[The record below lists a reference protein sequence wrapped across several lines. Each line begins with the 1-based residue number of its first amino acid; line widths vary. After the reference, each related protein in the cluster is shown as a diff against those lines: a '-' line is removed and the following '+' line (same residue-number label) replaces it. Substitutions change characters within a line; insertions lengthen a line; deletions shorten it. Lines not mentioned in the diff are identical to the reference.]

1 MQSTEDGGH
10 RFSATDLVNYLGCRH
25 ATYLDMRS
33 LEEDLEKAEADE
45 TLRLLQRKGLEHE
58 KAYLEQLRTEGRDI
72 VEIDRDGSLQ
82 DRAAATRT
90 AMESGA
96 DVIFQAV
103 LHREPWRGD
112 ADFLVRCPRPSALGD
127 YSYEVLDTKLA
138 KTAAPK
144 HLIQLCVYTDLL
156 EGLQELRPE
165 NMYLLQGDGKKACF
179 RVDDFYYYYALARR
193 RFEAWIAKPP
203 SDTNPDPCAH
213 CEHCHWR
220 DLCARRWEEDD
231 HLTLVANIRRTQIA
245 ALRNAGINTLTDL
258 AQLDPKRQIADT
270 SQEGLARLRAQAALQ
285 YEKAK
290 TGKDAWELLD
300 IDEEKGLSRL
310 PAPDRGDLFFD
321 MEGDPMNPGGLEYLF
336 GVVTVTDGRPVFKAF
351 WAHDHVEEKKAFED
365 FMVFLDVH
373 MRRYPS
379 AYFYHYNHYETTA
392 LKRLA
397 GRYGTCEEQLDNL
410 LRRNRFVDLYL
421 VVRESIRTSEP
432 RYSLK
437 NLETFYMQRSG
448 EVATAA
454 ESVVVYNRWQETGED
469 DLLRQIAEYNE
480 EDCVSTWKLRDW
492 LVSLRPAHAS
502 WFGGHGSGGHDSGEH
517 ESGGDDSAGEAD
529 AATPATPG
537 RKDWE
542 IEYEHYQH
550 RLGVFEDDPPEE
562 GRRVADLLEFH
573 NREAK
578 PEWWAAFERRDK
590 TTDEL
595 IEDVECLGGLE
606 KPEEPP
612 RQDKKSKIYTFR
624 FPPQDFKLK
633 TGDQIANAQTMDR
646 AGTIQEINESK
657 RIVEVR
663 QGPSVQPLPAGSSI
677 GPGGPVDA
685 KVIRAGIYR
694 HADRFIRDASTP
706 RAATDLLRRAVPR
719 IKGRTP
725 GAPVVEPGREGIDGY
740 MDAVAHLDNS
750 FLFIQ
755 GPPGAGK
762 TYTSAHLIV
771 SLLAQGRKIGVTS
784 NAHKAIHNLLDMV
797 VSVAEEKGITFRG
810 CKKCTSGNPETEFK
824 GRFIANVTKTKDID
838 RSASLFAGTA
848 WLFSDPH
855 LVDCLDYLFIDEA
868 GQVSTANVVGMSS
881 STKNIVLVGDQMQ
894 LGQPMKGTH
903 PGEAGMS
910 VLEYLL
916 QGRDTIP
923 PDRGIFLGTTWRL
936 KPSICRFVSGAF
948 YDGRLENHAETTGR
962 RLLLEKTEL
971 PEEGIVMIAAD
982 HAGCSQKSEAEG
994 KVVRACYEELLGQS
1008 FADGRG
1014 GTRSLTAADI
1024 LVVSPYNVQ
1033 VNHLRS
1039 ALPDGA
1045 RVGTVDKF
1053 QGQEAPVVLV
1063 SMVTSTAEDLPR
1075 HMEFLYS
1082 RNRLNVAVSRAQ
1094 CLAIVVLNPR
1104 LLEAPCRTVEQMR
1117 LVNVFCRLEQYA
1129 YGLEVD
1135 VEAVEQTD
1143 QAADGE
1149 IAEQADQAPRV
1160 DRPL

>member
-1 MQSTEDGGH
+1 MQRTEDGGC

-25 ATYLDMRS
+25 ATYLDIRS
-33 LEEDLEKAEADE
+33 LEEDLEKAEADD
-45 TLRLLQRKGLEHE
+45 TMRLLQRKGLEHE
-58 KAYLEQLRTEGRDI
+58 KAYLEWLRSEGRDI
-72 VEIDRDGSLQ
+72 AEIDRDGSLQ
-82 DRAAATRT
+82 DRAAATRS
-90 AMESGA
+90 AMEAGV

-103 LHREPWRGD
+103 LHRDPWRGD

-138 KTAAPK
+138 KKAAPSY
-144 HLIQLCVYTDLL
+144 LIQLCVYSDLL
-156 EGLQELRPE
+156 EGLQERRAE
-165 NMYLLQGDGKKACF
+165 FMYLLLGDGTEQRY
-179 RVDDFYYYYALARR
+179 RVDDFFFYYALARR
-193 RFEAWIAKPP
+193 RFEAWIAGPP
-203 SDTNPDPCAH
+203 ADTNPDPCAH
-213 CEHCHWR
+213 CTYCHWR
-220 DLCARRWEEDD
+220 DLCALRWEEGD
-231 HLTLVANIRRTQIA
+231 HLSLVANIRKTQIA
-245 ALRNAGINTLTDL
+245 ALRNAGINTLSDL
-258 AQLDPKRQIADT
+258 ARLDADRQIADT

-290 TGKDAWELLD
+290 TGKDAWEQLD
-300 IDEEKGLSRL
+300 FDEGKGLSRL
-310 PAPDRGDLFFD
+310 PKPDRGDLFFD
-321 MEGDPMNPGGLEYLF
+321 MEGDPLYPNGLEYLF
-336 GVVTVTDGRPVFKAF
+336 GVVAVTNGRPVFKDF
-351 WAHDHVEEKKAFED
+351 WAHDHVEEKQAFED
-365 FMVFLDVH
+365 YMAFLDVH
-373 MRRYPS
+373 LQRYPS
-379 AYFYHYNHYETTA
+379 AYIYHYNHYETTA

-480 EDCVSTWKLRDW
+480 ADCVSTWNLRDW
-492 LVSLRPAHAS
+492 LVSLRPVHTS
-502 WFGGHGSGGHDSGEH
+502 WFAGHEIGGR
-517 ESGGDDSAGEAD
+517 ESGGDDSSGESAAGTHETSA
-529 AATPATPG
+529 
-537 RKDWE
+537 RKEWE
-542 IEYEHYQH
+542 IEYEEYQR
-550 RLGVFEDDPPEE
+550 RLRVFEDDPPED

-578 PEWWAAFERRDK
+578 PEWWAAFERQNK
-590 TTDEL
+590 TMDEL

-606 KPEEPP
+606 KSGEQPV
-612 RQDKKSKIYTFR
+612 QDKRSMVYTFR

-633 TGDQIANAQTMDR
+633 TGDQVANAQTMDR
-646 AGTIQEINESK
+646 AGSIQEIDESK
-657 RIVEVR
+657 RIVAVR
-663 QGPSVQPLPAGSSI
+663 QGPSVQPLPPGSSI

-694 HADRFIRDASTP
+694 HANRFIRDASTP

-719 IKGRTP
+719 IKGRIP
-725 GAPVVEPGREGIDGY
+725 GAPIVEPGNEGIDGY
-740 MDAVAHLDNS
+740 LNAVVNLDDS
-750 FLFIQ
+750 YLFIQ

-762 TYTSAHLIV
+762 TYTSAQLIV

-810 CKKCTSGNPETEFK
+810 CKKCTSGNSETEFK
-824 GRFIANVTKTKDID
+824 GRYIVNITKTKDID

-848 WLFSDPH
+848 WLFSDEH
-855 LVDCLDYLFIDEA
+855 LIDCLDYLFIDEA

-903 PGEAGMS
+903 PGEAGLS

-916 QGRDTIP
+916 QGKDTIP

-962 RLLLEKTEL
+962 RLLLEKTVL
-971 PEEGIVMIAAD
+971 PEEGIVLIATD
-982 HAGCSQKSEAEG
+982 HAGCSQKSVAEG

-1014 GTRSLTAADI
+1014 GTHLLTAADI

-1053 QGQEAPVVLV
+1053 QGQEAPVVIV

-1094 CLAIVVLNPR
+1094 CLAIVILNPR
-1104 LLEAPCRTVEQMR
+1104 LLEAPCRTEEQMR

-1135 VEAVEQTD
+1135 VEAAEEAEADAEAVEEAT
-1143 QAADGE
+1143 
-1149 IAEQADQAPRV
+1149 R
-1160 DRPL
+1160 

>member
-1 MQSTEDGGH
+1 MQRTEDGGR

-33 LEEDLEKAEADE
+33 LEEDLEKSEDDD
-45 TLRLLQRKGLEHE
+45 TMRLLQRKGLEHE
-58 KAYLEQLRTEGRDI
+58 KAYLERLRSEGRDI

-82 DRAAATRT
+82 DRAAATRS
-90 AMESGA
+90 AMSRGE

-112 ADFLVRCPRPSALGD
+112 ADFLIRCPRPSALGD

-138 KTAAPK
+138 KKAAPR

-156 EGLQELRPE
+156 ESLQERRPE
-165 NMYLLQGDGKKACF
+165 YMYLLQGDGTEACF
-179 RVDDFYYYYALARR
+179 KVDDFFYYYALARQ
-193 RFEAWIAKPP
+193 RFEAWVAEPP
-203 SDTNPDPCAH
+203 ADTNPDPCSH
-213 CEHCHWR
+213 CKYCHWR
-220 DLCARRWEEDD
+220 DLCARRWEDDD
-231 HLTLVANIRRTQIA
+231 HLSRVANIRKTQIA
-245 ALRNAGINTLTDL
+245 ALRNAGINTLFDL
-258 AQLDPKRQIADT
+258 AHLDADRQIEDT
-270 SQEGLARLRAQAALQ
+270 SEEGLARLRAQAALQ
-285 YEKAK
+285 YEKTK
-290 TGKDAWELLD
+290 TGKDAWERLD
-300 IDEEKGLSRL
+300 YDEGKGLSRM
-310 PAPDRGDLFFD
+310 PEPDRGDLFFD
-321 MEGDPMNPGGLEYLF
+321 MEGDPLYPGGLEYLF
-336 GVVTVTDGRPVFKAF
+336 GAVTVTDGRPAFKAF
-351 WAHDHVEEKKAFED
+351 WAHDHVEEKKAFEE
-365 FMVFLDVH
+365 FMAFLDAH
-373 MRRYPS
+373 LLRYPA
-379 AYFYHYNHYETTA
+379 AYIYHYNHYETTA

-437 NLETFYMQRSG
+437 NLETFYMRRGG

-454 ESVVVYNRWQETGED
+454 ESVVVYNLWQETGND

-492 LVSLRPAHAS
+492 LVSLRPPHAS
-502 WFGGHGSGGHDSGEH
+502 WFRGHENDGDESGGHEN
-517 ESGGDDSAGEAD
+517 GGDDSAGESA
-529 AATPATPG
+529 AAPPATPA
-537 RKDWE
+537 RKEWE
-542 IEYEHYQH
+542 IEYEECQR
-550 RLGVFEDDPPEE
+550 RLGVFDEDPPED

-606 KPEEPP
+606 KSGEPP
-612 RQDKKSKIYTFR
+612 VQDKKSMVYTFG

-633 TGDQIANAQTMDR
+633 VGDQVANAQTMDR
-646 AGTIQEINESK
+646 AGTIQEIDESK
-657 RIVEVR
+657 GTVQVR
-663 QGPSVQPLPAGSSI
+663 QGPSVQPLPAGASI

-694 HADRFIRDASTP
+694 HADRFIRDAKTR

-725 GAPVVEPGREGIDGY
+725 GSPIVESGREGIGGY
-740 MDAVAHLDNS
+740 LDAVEHLDDS
-750 FLFIQ
+750 YLFIQ

-762 TYTSAHLIV
+762 TYTSGHLIV
-771 SLLAQGRKIGVTS
+771 ALIERGHTVGITS
-784 NAHKAIHNLLDMV
+784 NAHQAIHNLLDMV
-797 VSVAEEKGITFRG
+797 VEVARERGVSFRG
-810 CKKCTSGNPETEFK
+810 VKKSSGGNPDSVYKGEFVT
-824 GRFIANVTKTKDID
+824 NVDKTGDIRRD
-838 RSASLFAGTA
+838 ADLYAGTA
-848 WLFSDPH
+848 WLFSDPR
-855 LVDCLDYLFIDEA
+855 LVDRLDYLFIDEA
-868 GQVSTANVVGMSS
+868 GQVSTANVVGMST
-881 STKNIVLVGDQMQ
+881 STSNIVLVGDQMQ

-916 QGRDTIP
+916 QDRDTIP

-936 KPSICRFVSGAF
+936 KPSICRFVSDAF
-948 YDGRLENHAETTGR
+948 YEGRLGNHPETARR

-982 HAGCSQKSEAEG
+982 HGGCSQKSVAEG
-994 KVVRACYEELLGQS
+994 QVVRACYEELLGQT
-1008 FADGRG
+1008 FADDRGR
-1014 GTRSLTAADI
+1014 TRTLTRADI

-1039 ALPDGA
+1039 VLPEGA

-1129 YGLEVD
+1129 YGL
-1135 VEAVEQTD
+1135 
-1143 QAADGE
+1143 G
-1149 IAEQADQAPRV
+1149 
-1160 DRPL
+1160 

>member
-1 MQSTEDGGH
+1 MQRTEDGGC
-10 RFSATDLVNYLGCRH
+10 RFSATDLVYYLGCRH
-25 ATYLDMRS
+25 ATYLDLRS
-33 LEEDLEKAEADE
+33 LEEDLEKAESDE
-45 TLRLLQRKGLEHE
+45 TMRLLQRKGLEHE
-58 KAYLEQLRTEGRDI
+58 KAYLERLRTEGRDI
-72 VEIDRDGSLQ
+72 VEIDRDGALQ
-82 DRAAATRT
+82 GRAAATRS

-165 NMYLLQGDGKKACF
+165 FMYLLQGDGKKACF

-193 RFEAWIAKPP
+193 RFEAWIAEPP

-213 CEHCHWR
+213 CTYCHWR
-220 DLCARRWEEDD
+220 DLCARRWEDDD
-231 HLTLVANIRRTQIA
+231 HLSRVANIRKTQIA
-245 ALRNAGINTLTDL
+245 ALRNAGINTLSDL
-258 AQLDPKRQIADT
+258 ACLDAEKQIADT
-270 SQEGLARLRAQAALQ
+270 NQEGLARLRAQAALQ
-285 YEKAK
+285 YGKAK
-290 TGKDAWELLD
+290 TGKDAWERLD
-300 IDEEKGLSRL
+300 YDEGKGLSRL

-321 MEGDPMNPGGLEYLF
+321 MEGDPLYPNGLEYLF
-336 GVVTVTDGRPVFKAF
+336 GAVTVTDDRPSFKAF
-351 WAHDHVEEKKAFED
+351 WAHNHGQENKAFED
-365 FMVFLDVH
+365 FMAFLDVH
-373 MRRYPS
+373 LGQYPS
-379 AYFYHYNHYETTA
+379 AYIYHYNHYETTA

-480 EDCVSTWKLRDW
+480 ADCVSTWKLRDW
-492 LVSLRPAHAS
+492 LVSLRPARAY
-502 WFGGHGSGGHDSGEH
+502 WFGGDENGGDESGGHDSGGH
-517 ESGGDDSAGEAD
+517 DSGGEAA
-529 AATPATPG
+529 AATQASPG

-542 IEYEHYQH
+542 IEYEEYQR
-550 RLGVFEDDPPEE
+550 RLGVFEEYPPED
-562 GRRVADLLEFH
+562 GRRIADLLEFH

-606 KPEEPP
+606 KSGDPP
-612 RQDKKSKIYTFR
+612 VQVKRSTIYTFR

-633 TGDQIANAQTMDR
+633 TGDQVANAQTMDR
-646 AGTIQEINESK
+646 AGSIQEIDESK
-657 RIVEVR
+657 GIVRVR
-663 QGPSVQPLPAGSSI
+663 QGPSVQPLPSNASI

-694 HADRFIRDASTP
+694 HAERFIRDGKTP

-725 GAPVVEPGREGIDGY
+725 GAPIVEPGREGIDGY
-740 MDAVAHLDNS
+740 LDAVAHLDDS
-750 FLFIQ
+750 YLFIQ

-762 TYTSAHLIV
+762 TYTSGHLIV
-771 SLLAQGRKIGVTS
+771 ALIERGHTVGITS
-784 NAHKAIHNLLDMV
+784 NAHQAIHNLLDMV
-797 VSVAEEKGITFRG
+797 VEVARDRGVSFRG
-810 CKKCTSGNPETEFK
+810 IKKSSGGNPDSVYKGEFVT
-824 GRFIANVTKTKDID
+824 NVERTGDIGPGAD
-838 RSASLFAGTA
+838 LYAGTA
-848 WLFSDPH
+848 CLFSDPS
-855 LVDCLDYLFIDEA
+855 LVDRLDYLFIDEA

-916 QGRDTIP
+916 QGKDTIP
-923 PDRGIFLGTTWRL
+923 ADRGIFLGTTWRL

-948 YDGRLENHAETTGR
+948 YDGRLENHAETAER

-982 HAGCSQKSEAEG
+982 HARCSQKSEEEG
-994 KVVRACYEELLGQS
+994 KVVRACYDELLGQS

-1014 GTRSLTAADI
+1014 RTRSLTAADI

-1104 LLEAPCRTVEQMR
+1104 LLEAPCRTVEHMR

-1129 YGLEVD
+1129 YAL
-1135 VEAVEQTD
+1135 T
-1143 QAADGE
+1143 
-1149 IAEQADQAPRV
+1149 RV

>member
-1 MQSTEDGGH
+1 MQ
-10 RFSATDLVNYLGCRH
+10 
-25 ATYLDMRS
+25 
-33 LEEDLEKAEADE
+33 
-45 TLRLLQRKGLEHE
+45 
-58 KAYLEQLRTEGRDI
+58 GRDC
-72 VEIDRDGSLQ
+72 
-82 DRAAATRT
+82 
-90 AMESGA
+90 
-96 DVIFQAV
+96 
-103 LHREPWRGD
+103 RG
-112 ADFLVRCPRPSALGD
+112 C
-127 YSYEVLDTKLA
+127 
-138 KTAAPK
+138 
-144 HLIQLCVYTDLL
+144 
-156 EGLQELRPE
+156 
-165 NMYLLQGDGKKACF
+165 
-179 RVDDFYYYYALARR
+179 
-193 RFEAWIAKPP
+193 
-203 SDTNPDPCAH
+203 
-213 CEHCHWR
+213 
-220 DLCARRWEEDD
+220 
-231 HLTLVANIRRTQIA
+231 
-245 ALRNAGINTLTDL
+245 
-258 AQLDPKRQIADT
+258 
-270 SQEGLARLRAQAALQ
+270 
-285 YEKAK
+285 
-290 TGKDAWELLD
+290 
-300 IDEEKGLSRL
+300 

-321 MEGDPMNPGGLEYLF
+321 MEGDPLYPNSLEYLF
-336 GVVTVTDGRPVFKAF
+336 GVVTVTEGHPSFKAF
-351 WAHDHVEEKKAFED
+351 WAHDHGQEKKAFED
-365 FMVFLDVH
+365 FMAFLDVH
-373 MRRYPS
+373 LRQYPS
-379 AYFYHYNHYETTA
+379 AYIYHYNHYETTA

-492 LVSLRPAHAS
+492 LVSLRPAHTS
-502 WFGGHGSGGHDSGEH
+502 WFGGHGSGGHEHGRDGSDGH
-517 ESGGDDSAGEAD
+517 ESGGEAD
-529 AATPATPG
+529 AATQATPG

-542 IEYEHYQH
+542 IEYEECQR
-550 RLGVFEDDPPEE
+550 RLGVFEEDPPED

-590 TTDEL
+590 TADEL
-595 IEDVECLGGLE
+595 IEDVECLGGLG
-606 KPEEPP
+606 KTAVPP
-612 RQDKKSKIYTFR
+612 IRDKKSLVYTFR

-633 TGDQIANAQTMDR
+633 TGDQIANAQTMKG
-646 AGTIQEINESK
+646 AGTIQEIDESK
-657 RIVEVR
+657 GIVRVR
-663 QGPSVQPLPAGSSI
+663 QGPSVQPLPSNASI

-694 HADRFIRDASTP
+694 HAERFIRDGKTP

-725 GAPVVEPGREGIDGY
+725 GAPIVEPGSEGIDGY
-740 MDAVAHLDNS
+740 LDAVEHLDDS
-750 FLFIQ
+750 YLFIQ

-762 TYTSAHLIV
+762 TYTSGHLIV
-771 SLLAQGRKIGVTS
+771 SLIERGHKIGITS
-784 NAHKAIHNLLDMV
+784 NAHQAIHNLLDMV
-797 VSVAEEKGITFRG
+797 VEVARDRGVSFRG
-810 CKKCTSGNPETEFK
+810 IKKSSGGNPDSVYK
-824 GRFIANVTKTKDID
+824 GDFVTNVDKIGDIRRD
-838 RSASLFAGTA
+838 ADLYAGTA
-848 WLFSDPH
+848 WLFSDPR
-855 LVDCLDYLFIDEA
+855 LVDHLDYLFIDEA
-868 GQVSTANVVGMSS
+868 GQVSTANVVGMSP
-881 STKNIVLVGDQMQ
+881 STANIVLVGDQMQ

-936 KPSICRFVSGAF
+936 KPSICRFVSDAF
-948 YDGRLENHAETTGR
+948 YEGRLGNHPETTGR
-962 RLLLEKTEL
+962 RLLLDKTEL

-994 KVVRACYEELLGQS
+994 EVVRACYEELLGQS

-1014 GTRSLTAADI
+1014 GTRTLTKTDI

-1039 ALPDGA
+1039 ALPEGA

-1129 YGLEVD
+1129 YELIRD
-1135 VEAVEQTD
+1135 
-1143 QAADGE
+1143 
-1149 IAEQADQAPRV
+1149 
-1160 DRPL
+1160 DRPLNAPGR

>member
-1 MQSTEDGGH
+1 MPISWSVVPGLPRSETT
-10 RFSATDLVNYLGCRH
+10 AT
-25 ATYLDMRS
+25 
-33 LEEDLEKAEADE
+33 
-45 TLRLLQRKGLEHE
+45 
-58 KAYLEQLRTEGRDI
+58 
-72 VEIDRDGSLQ
+72 
-82 DRAAATRT
+82 
-90 AMESGA
+90 
-96 DVIFQAV
+96 
-103 LHREPWRGD
+103 
-112 ADFLVRCPRPSALGD
+112 
-127 YSYEVLDTKLA
+127 EVLDTKLA
-138 KTAAPK
+138 KKAAPGY
-144 HLIQLCVYTDLL
+144 LIQLCVYADLL
-156 EGLQELRPE
+156 EGLQERRPE
-165 NMYLLQGDGKKACF
+165 FTYLLLGDGQEACF

-193 RFEAWIAKPP
+193 RFEAWIAGPP
-203 SDTNPDPCAH
+203 VDTNPDPCAH
-213 CEHCHWR
+213 CTYCPWR
-220 DLCARRWEEDD
+220 DVCARRWEDDD
-231 HLTLVANIRRTQIA
+231 HLSLVANIRKTQIA

-258 AQLDPKRQIADT
+258 AHLDAGRQIADT

-285 YEKAK
+285 YGKAK

-300 IDEEKGLSRL
+300 FDEGKGLSRL
-310 PAPDRGDLFFD
+310 PEADRGDLFFD
-321 MEGDPMNPGGLEYLF
+321 MEGDPLYPGGLEYLF
-336 GVVTVTDGRPVFKAF
+336 GVVAVTAGRSDFKAF
-351 WAHDHVEEKKAFED
+351 WAHDHEEEKQAFQV
-365 FMVFLDVH
+365 FMAFLDAH
-373 MRRYPS
+373 LRRYPS
-379 AYFYHYNHYETTA
+379 AYIYHYNHYETTA

-397 GRYGTCEEQLDNL
+397 GRYGACEEQLDNL
-410 LRRNRFVDLYL
+410 LRRERFVDLYL

-448 EVATAA
+448 DVATAA
-454 ESVVVYNRWQETGED
+454 ESVVVYNRWQEAGDD

-502 WFGGHGSGGHDSGEH
+502 WFSGHESSGRESGVH
-517 ESGGDDSAGEAD
+517 ESGGDESGGEGA
-529 AATPATPG
+529 AATQATPA

-542 IEYEHYQH
+542 IEYEDCQR
-550 RLGVFEDDPPEE
+550 RLGVFEEDPPED

-578 PEWWAAFERRDK
+578 PEWWAAFERRNK
-590 TTDEL
+590 TVDEL

-606 KPEEPP
+606 KSGEPP
-612 RQDKKSKIYTFR
+612 IHDKRSMVYTFR

-633 TGDQIANAQTMDR
+633 TGDQISNAQTMER

-657 RIVEVR
+657 GIVQVR
-663 QGPSVQPLPAGSSI
+663 QGPSVQPLPPGSSI

-685 KVIRAGIYR
+685 KVIREGIYR
-694 HADRFIRDASTP
+694 HAERFIRDAKTP
-706 RAATDLLRRAVPR
+706 RAATNLLRRAIPR

-725 GAPVVEPGREGIDGY
+725 GAPIVEPGSEGIDGY
-740 MDAVAHLDNS
+740 LDAVANLDDS
-750 FLFIQ
+750 YLFIQ

-762 TYTSAHLIV
+762 TYTSGHLIV
-771 SLLAQGRKIGVTS
+771 ALIEKGHKVGITS
-784 NAHKAIHNLLDMV
+784 NAHQAIHNLLDMV
-797 VSVAEEKGITFRG
+797 VEVARDQGVSFQG
-810 CKKCTSGNPETEFK
+810 VKKSSGGNPDSVYK
-824 GRFIANVTKTKDID
+824 GECVTNVGRTGDIRLD
-838 RSASLFAGTA
+838 ADLYAGTA
-848 WLFSDPH
+848 WLFSDPR

-881 STKNIVLVGDQMQ
+881 STTNIVLVGDQMQ

-936 KPSICRFVSGAF
+936 KPSICRFVSDAF
-948 YDGRLENHAETTGR
+948 YDGRLENHPETTGR

-982 HAGCSQKSEAEG
+982 HGGCSQKSAAEG

-1014 GTRSLTAADI
+1014 RARSLTKADI

-1104 LLEAPCRTVEQMR
+1104 LLEAPCGTVEQMR

-1129 YGLEVD
+1129 YGLDKDACGQEPVVD
-1135 VEAVEQTD
+1135 APVE
-1143 QAADGE
+1143 
-1149 IAEQADQAPRV
+1149 ADQA
-1160 DRPL
+1160 RPG

>member
-1 MQSTEDGGH
+1 MQRTEDGGC

-33 LEEDLEKAEADE
+33 LEEDLEKAEADD
-45 TLRLLQRKGLEHE
+45 TMALLQRKGLEHE
-58 KAYLEQLRTEGRDI
+58 KAYLERLRTEGRDI
-72 VEIDRDGSLQ
+72 VEIDRNGSLQ
-82 DRAAATRT
+82 DRAAATRS

-103 LHREPWRGD
+103 LHREPWHGY

-127 YSYEVLDTKLA
+127 YGYEVLDTKLA

-165 NMYLLQGDGKKACF
+165 YMYLLLGDGNKSCF
-179 RVDDFYYYYALARR
+179 RVDDFYYYYALARQ
-193 RFEAWIAKPP
+193 RFEAWIEEPP
-203 SDTNPDPCAH
+203 VDTNPDPCAH

-231 HLTLVANIRRTQIA
+231 HLSRVANIRKTQIA
-245 ALRNAGINTLTDL
+245 ALRNAGINTLSDL
-258 AQLDPKRQIADT
+258 AQLDAKRQIADT
-270 SQEGLARLRAQAALQ
+270 SEEGLARLRAQAALQ

-300 IDEEKGLSRL
+300 FDDEKGLSRL

-321 MEGDPMNPGGLEYLF
+321 MEGDPLYPDGLEYLL

-351 WAHDHVEEKKAFED
+351 WAHDHVAEKKAFEE
-365 FMVFLDVH
+365 FMAFLDVH
-373 MRRYPS
+373 LRQYPS
-379 AYFYHYNHYETTA
+379 AYIYHYNHYETTA

-437 NLETFYMQRSG
+437 NLETFYMKRSG
-448 EVATAA
+448 EVATAT
-454 ESVVVYNRWQETGED
+454 ESVVVYNLWQESGDD

-502 WFGGHGSGGHDSGEH
+502 WFTGRESGGHESDGE
-517 ESGGDDSAGEAD
+517 SSD
-529 AATPATPG
+529 ATLG

-542 IEYEHYQH
+542 IEYEDCQR
-550 RLGVFEDDPPEE
+550 RLGVFEADPPKD

-606 KPEEPP
+606 KSEEPP
-612 RQDKKSKIYTFR
+612 RQDKRSKVYTFR

-633 TGDQIANAQTMDR
+633 AGDQIANAQTMDR
-646 AGTIQEINESK
+646 AGTIQEIDES
-657 RIVEVR
+657 RGIVRVR
-663 QGPSVQPLPAGSSI
+663 QGPRVQPLPSNASI

-694 HADRFIRDASTP
+694 HAEQFIRDATTP
-706 RAATDLLRRAVPR
+706 RAVTDLLRRAVPR

-725 GAPVVEPGREGIDGY
+725 GAPIVEPGNEGIDGY
-740 MDAVAHLDNS
+740 LDAVANLDDS
-750 FLFIQ
+750 YLFIQ

-762 TYTSAHLIV
+762 TYTSGHLIV
-771 SLLAQGRKIGVTS
+771 SLIEKGNKVGIAS
-784 NAHKAIHNLLDMV
+784 NAHQAIHNLLDMV
-797 VSVAEEKGITFRG
+797 VEVARERGVSFRG
-810 CKKCTSGNPETEFK
+810 VKKSSGGNPDSVYNGEF
-824 GRFIANVTKTKDID
+824 VTNIEKTGDIKRD
-838 RSASLFAGTA
+838 ADLYAGTA
-848 WLFSDPH
+848 WLFSDER
-855 LVDCLDYLFIDEA
+855 LADCLDYLFIDEA

-881 STKNIVLVGDQMQ
+881 STSNIVLVGDQMQ

-923 PDRGIFLGTTWRL
+923 ADRGIFLGTTWRL

-948 YDGRLENHAETTGR
+948 YDGRLENHPETARR

-982 HAGCSQKSEAEG
+982 HAGCSQKSVAEG
-994 KVVRACYEELLGQS
+994 KVVKACYEQLLGQS

-1014 GTRSLTAADI
+1014 GTRSLTRADI

-1129 YGLEVD
+1129 YGLESGVG
-1135 VEAVEQTD
+1135 
-1143 QAADGE
+1143 AAE
-1149 IAEQADQAPRV
+1149 EADQAGPG
-1160 DRPL
+1160 

>member
-1 MQSTEDGGH
+1 MQRTEDGGC

-25 ATYLDMRS
+25 ATYLDIRS
-33 LEEDLEKAEADE
+33 LEEDLEKAESNE
-45 TLRLLQRKGLEHE
+45 TMALLQRKGLEHE
-58 KAYLEQLRTEGRDI
+58 KAYLERLRTEGRDI
-72 VEIDRDGSLQ
+72 VEIDRDRSLQ
-82 DRAAATRT
+82 DRVAATRS
-90 AMESGA
+90 AMERGV

-103 LHREPWRGD
+103 LHRKPWRGD

-127 YSYEVLDTKLA
+127 FSYEVLDTKLA
-138 KTAAPK
+138 KKAAPK

-156 EGLQELRPE
+156 EGMQELRPE
-165 NMYLLQGDGKKACF
+165 YMYLLQGDGKKACF
-179 RVDDFYYYYALARR
+179 RVDDFYYYYALARQ
-193 RFEAWIAKPP
+193 RFEAWIAGPP

-213 CEHCHWR
+213 CTYCHWR

-231 HLTLVANIRRTQIA
+231 HLSRVANIRKTQIA
-245 ALRNAGINTLTDL
+245 ALRNAGINTLSDL
-258 AQLDPKRQIADT
+258 AQLDADRQIADT

-290 TGKDAWELLD
+290 TGKDAWERLD
-300 IDEEKGLSRL
+300 FDEGKGLSRL
-310 PAPDRGDLFFD
+310 PRPDRGDLFFD
-321 MEGDPMNPGGLEYLF
+321 MEGDPLYPNGLEYLF
-336 GVVTVTDGRPVFKAF
+336 GVVAVTDDQPAFKAF

-365 FMVFLDVH
+365 FMAFLDVH
-373 MRRYPS
+373 LRQYPS
-379 AYFYHYNHYETTA
+379 AYIYHYNHYETTV

-437 NLETFYMQRSG
+437 NLETFYMKRSG
-448 EVATAA
+448 EVATAV
-454 ESVVVYNRWQETGED
+454 ESVVVYNRWQEAGDD
-469 DLLRQIAEYNE
+469 DLLRQIAEYNK

-492 LVSLRPAHAS
+492 LVSLRPGHTA
-502 WFGGHGSGGHDSGEH
+502 WFGGHDSGGD
-517 ESGGDDSAGEAD
+517 ESGGDDSAGEAA

-542 IEYEHYQH
+542 IEYEEYQR
-550 RLGVFEDDPPEE
+550 RLGVFEEDPPAD

-595 IEDVECLGGLE
+595 IEDVECLGELVKSG
-606 KPEEPP
+606 EPP
-612 RQDKKSKIYTFR
+612 VQDKRSMVYTFR

-633 TGDQIANAQTMDR
+633 TGDQVSDAQTMDR

-657 RIVEVR
+657 GIVRVR

-694 HADRFIRDASTP
+694 HADRFIRDSKTP

-719 IKGRTP
+719 IKGRPP
-725 GAPVVEPGREGIDGY
+725 GAPIVEPGREGIDGY
-740 MDAVAHLDNS
+740 LDAVAHLDDS
-750 FLFIQ
+750 YLFIQ

-762 TYTSAHLIV
+762 TYTSGHLIV
-771 SLLAQGRKIGVTS
+771 ALIERGHKVGITS
-784 NAHKAIHNLLDMV
+784 NAHQAIHNLLDMV
-797 VSVAEEKGITFRG
+797 VEVARDRGVSFRG
-810 CKKCTSGNPETEFK
+810 IKKSSGGNPDSVFNGDFVT
-824 GRFIANVTKTKDID
+824 NVDKIGDI
-838 RSASLFAGTA
+838 RSDADLYAGTA
-848 WLFSDPH
+848 WLFSDPS
-855 LVDCLDYLFIDEA
+855 LVDRLDYLFIDEA
-868 GQVSTANVVGMSS
+868 GQVSTANVVGMST

-936 KPSICRFVSGAF
+936 KPSICRFVSDAF
-948 YDGRLENHAETTGR
+948 YDGRLANHPETTRR

-971 PEEGIVMIAAD
+971 PEEGIVMIAAE
-982 HAGCSQKSEAEG
+982 HGGCSQKSEEEG

-1014 GTRSLTAADI
+1014 GTRSLTEADL

-1094 CLAIVVLNPR
+1094 CLAIVVLNPL
-1104 LLEAPCRTVEQMR
+1104 LLEAPCRTVEQKR

-1129 YGLEVD
+1129 YGLD
-1135 VEAVEQTD
+1135 
-1143 QAADGE
+1143 
-1149 IAEQADQAPRV
+1149 
-1160 DRPL
+1160 

>member
-1 MQSTEDGGH
+1 MQRTGDGGY

-25 ATYLDMRS
+25 ATYLDTRS
-33 LEEDLEKAEADE
+33 LEEDLEKAEADD
-45 TLRLLQRKGLEHE
+45 TMALLQRKGLEHE
-58 KAYLEQLRTEGRDI
+58 KAYLERLRTEGRNI
-72 VEIDRDGSLQ
+72 VEIDRNGALQ
-82 DRAAATRT
+82 DRAAATRS
-90 AMESGA
+90 AMEAGV
-96 DVIFQAV
+96 DVVFQAV

-138 KTAAPK
+138 KKASPGY
-144 HLIQLCVYTDLL
+144 LIQLCVYADLL
-156 EGLQELRPE
+156 EGLQDLRPE
-165 NMYLLQGDGKKACF
+165 YTYLLLGDGTEQRF
-179 RVDDFYYYYALARR
+179 RVDDYFYYYALARR
-193 RFEAWIAKPP
+193 RFEAWIAGPP
-203 SDTNPDPCAH
+203 ADTNPDPCAH
-213 CEHCHWR
+213 CTYCHWR
-220 DLCARRWEEDD
+220 DVCALRWEEDD
-231 HLTLVANIRRTQIA
+231 HLSRVANIRKTQIA
-245 ALRNAGINTLTDL
+245 ALRNAGINTLSDL
-258 AQLDPKRQIADT
+258 ARLDENRPIADM
-270 SQEGLARLRAQAALQ
+270 SREGLARLRAQAALQ

-290 TGKDAWELLD
+290 TGKDAWELLGF
-300 IDEEKGLSRL
+300 DEGKGLSRL

-321 MEGDPMNPGGLEYLF
+321 MEGDPLYPGGLEYLF
-336 GVVTVTDGRPVFKAF
+336 GVVAVKDGRPTFKAF
-351 WAHDHVEEKKAFED
+351 WAHDHGQEKKAFED
-365 FMVFLDVH
+365 FMAFLDVH
-373 MRRYPS
+373 LRKYPS
-379 AYFYHYNHYETTA
+379 AYIYHYNHYETTA

-410 LRRNRFVDLYL
+410 LRRERFVDLYL

-454 ESVVVYNRWQETGED
+454 ESVVVYNRWQEAGDD

-492 LVSLRPAHAS
+492 LVSLRPAGTP
-502 WFGGHGSGGHDSGEH
+502 WFGGHGSGRN
-517 ESGGDDSAGEAD
+517 ESGGHGSGGEAAGE
-529 AATPATPG
+529 TPAKPV
-537 RKDWE
+537 RKEWE
-542 IEYEHYQH
+542 IEYEGCQR
-550 RLGVFEDDPPEE
+550 RLGVFEEDPPED
-562 GRRVADLLEFH
+562 GRRIADLLEFH

-595 IEDVECLGGLE
+595 IEDVECLGGLVAS
-606 KPEEPP
+606 EEPP
-612 RQDKKSKIYTFR
+612 EQYKRSMIYTFR

-646 AGTIQEINESK
+646 AGTIQEIDES
-657 RIVEVR
+657 RGIVRVR
-663 QGPSVQPLPAGSSI
+663 QGPRVQALPSNASV

-694 HADRFIRDASTP
+694 HAERYIRDATTP
-706 RAATDLLRRAVPR
+706 RAATDLLRRAIPR

-725 GAPVVEPGREGIDGY
+725 GAPIVEPGNEGIDGY
-740 MDAVAHLDNS
+740 LDAVANLDDS
-750 FLFIQ
+750 YLFIQ

-762 TYTSAHLIV
+762 TYTSGHLIV
-771 SLLAQGRKIGVTS
+771 ALIERGHRVGIAS
-784 NAHKAIHNLLDMV
+784 NAHQAIHNLLDMV
-797 VSVAEEKGITFRG
+797 VKVARDRGVSFRG
-810 CKKCTSGNPETEFK
+810 VKKSSGGNPDSVYK
-824 GRFIANVTKTKDID
+824 GKFVTNVDKTGDIGRD
-838 RSASLFAGTA
+838 ADLYAGTA
-848 WLFSDPH
+848 WLFSDERIA
-855 LVDCLDYLFIDEA
+855 DCVDYLFIDEA

-881 STKNIVLVGDQMQ
+881 STTNIVLVGDQMQ
-894 LGQPMKGTH
+894 LGQPMKGVH

-923 PDRGIFLGTTWRL
+923 ADRGIFLGTTWRL
-936 KPSICRFVSGAF
+936 KPSICRFISGAF
-948 YDGRLENHAETTGR
+948 YDGRLENHPETARR

-982 HAGCSQKSEAEG
+982 HAGCSQKSAAEG
-994 KVVRACYEELLGQS
+994 RIVRACYEQLLGQS

-1014 GTRSLTAADI
+1014 GTRSLAESDI

-1094 CLAIVVLNPR
+1094 CLDIVVLNPQ
-1104 LLEAPCRTVEQMR
+1104 LLEAPCSTVEQMR
-1117 LVNVFCRLEQYA
+1117 LVNVYCRLEQYA
-1129 YGLEVD
+1129 YGLESGVGAAE
-1135 VEAVEQTD
+1135 EA
-1143 QAADGE
+1143 
-1149 IAEQADQAPRV
+1149 
-1160 DRPL
+1160 DRPGPG

>member
-1 MQSTEDGGH
+1 MQRTKDGGC

-25 ATYLDMRS
+25 ATYLDIRS
-33 LEEDLEKAEADE
+33 LEEDLEKAEADD
-45 TLRLLQRKGLEHE
+45 TMRLLQRKGLEHE
-58 KAYLEQLRTEGRDI
+58 KAYLEWLRSEGRDI
-72 VEIDRDGSLQ
+72 AEIDRDGSLQ
-82 DRAAATRT
+82 DRAAATRS
-90 AMESGA
+90 AMEAGV

-103 LHREPWRGD
+103 LHRDPWRGD

-138 KTAAPK
+138 RKAAPK
-144 HLIQLCVYTDLL
+144 HLIQLCVYSDLL
-156 EGLQELRPE
+156 EGLQERRPE
-165 NMYLLQGDGKKACF
+165 CMYLLLGDGTEQRY
-179 RVDDFYYYYALARR
+179 RVDDFFFYYALARR
-193 RFEAWIAKPP
+193 RFEAWIAGPP
-203 SDTNPDPCAH
+203 ADTNPDPCAH
-213 CEHCHWR
+213 CTYCHWR

-231 HLTLVANIRRTQIA
+231 HLSLVANIRKTQIA
-245 ALRNAGINTLTDL
+245 ALRNAGINTLSDL
-258 AQLDPKRQIADT
+258 AHLDADRQIADT

-290 TGKDAWELLD
+290 TGKDAWERLD
-300 IDEEKGLSRL
+300 FDEGKGLSRL
-310 PAPDRGDLFFD
+310 PKPDRGDLFFD
-321 MEGDPMNPGGLEYLF
+321 MEGDPLYPNGLEYLF
-336 GVVTVTDGRPVFKAF
+336 GVVAVTDGRPVFKDF
-351 WAHDHVEEKKAFED
+351 WAHDHVEEKQAFED
-365 FMVFLDVH
+365 YMAFLDVH
-373 MRRYPS
+373 LQRYPS
-379 AYFYHYNHYETTA
+379 AYIYHYNHYETTA

-454 ESVVVYNRWQETGED
+454 ESVIIYNRWQEAGDD

-492 LVSLRPAHAS
+492 LVSLRPANTS
-502 WFGGHGSGGHDSGEH
+502 WFTGHEIGGR
-517 ESGGDDSAGEAD
+517 ESGGDDSSGES
-529 AATPATPG
+529 AARTHETSA

-542 IEYEHYQH
+542 IEYEEYQR
-550 RLGVFEDDPPEE
+550 RLGVFEEDPSED

-590 TTDEL
+590 ATDEL

-606 KPEEPP
+606 TSGEQPV
-612 RQDKKSKIYTFR
+612 QDKRSMVYTFR

-633 TGDQIANAQTMDR
+633 TGDQVSDAQTMDR

-657 RIVEVR
+657 GIVRVR

-677 GPGGPVDA
+677 GPGGPVNA

-694 HADRFIRDASTP
+694 HADQFIRDAKTP

-719 IKGRTP
+719 IKGRPP
-725 GAPVVEPGREGIDGY
+725 GAPIVEPGREGIDGY
-740 MDAVAHLDNS
+740 LDAVAHLDDS
-750 FLFIQ
+750 YLFIQ

-762 TYTSAHLIV
+762 TYTSAQLIV

-810 CKKCTSGNPETEFK
+810 CKKCTSGNFETEFK
-824 GRFIANVTKTKDID
+824 GRYIVNITKTKDID

-848 WLFSDPH
+848 WLFSDEH
-855 LVDCLDYLFIDEA
+855 LIDCLDYLFIDEA

-881 STKNIVLVGDQMQ
+881 STANIVLVGDQMQ

-903 PGEAGMS
+903 PGEAGLS

-923 PDRGIFLGTTWRL
+923 SDRGIFLGTTWRL

-948 YDGRLENHAETTGR
+948 YDGRLENHPETTRR

-971 PEEGIVMIAAD
+971 PEEGIVMIAAE
-982 HAGCSQKSEAEG
+982 HAGCSQKSEEEG

-1014 GTRSLTAADI
+1014 GTRSLTGADI

-1053 QGQEAPVVLV
+1053 QGQEAPVVIV

-1094 CLAIVVLNPR
+1094 CLAIVILNPR

-1135 VEAVEQTD
+1135 VEAAEEAEAD
-1143 QAADGE
+1143 AEAAE
-1149 IAEQADQAPRV
+1149 EATR
-1160 DRPL
+1160 

>member
-1 MQSTEDGGH
+1 MQRTDDGGY

-33 LEEDLEKAEADE
+33 LVEDLEKAEDDE
-45 TLRLLQRKGLEHE
+45 TMALLQRKGLEHE
-58 KAYLEQLRTEGRDI
+58 NAYLERLRAEGRDI
-72 VEIDRDGSLQ
+72 VEIDRDGALG
-82 DRAAATRT
+82 DRAAATRS
-90 AMESGA
+90 AMEAGV

-112 ADFLVRCPRPSALGD
+112 ADFLVRCPRPSVLGD

-138 KTAAPK
+138 KKATPGY
-144 HLIQLCVYTDLL
+144 LIQLCVYADLL
-156 EGLQELRPE
+156 ESVQELRPE
-165 NMYLLQGDGKKACF
+165 YTYLLLGDGQEQRF

-193 RFEAWIAKPP
+193 RFEAWIAAPP

-213 CEHCHWR
+213 CTYCHWR
-220 DLCARRWEEDD
+220 DVCAQRWEEDD
-231 HLTLVANIRRTQIA
+231 HLSRVANIRKTQIA
-245 ALRNAGINTLTDL
+245 ALRNAGINTLSDL
-258 AQLDPKRQIADT
+258 ARLDENRPIADM
-270 SQEGLARLRAQAALQ
+270 SREGLARLRAQAALQ
-285 YEKAK
+285 YGKAK
-290 TGKDAWELLD
+290 TGKDAWELLAF
-300 IDEEKGLSRL
+300 DEGKGLSRL

-321 MEGDPMNPGGLEYLF
+321 MEGDPLYPGGLEYLF
-336 GVVTVTDGRPVFKAF
+336 GVVAVTDGRPAFKTF
-351 WAHDHVEEKKAFED
+351 WAHDHGQERQAFGD
-365 FMVFLDVH
+365 FMAFLDAH
-373 MRRYPS
+373 LRQYPS
-379 AYFYHYNHYETTA
+379 AFIYHYNHYETTA

-410 LRRNRFVDLYL
+410 LRQERFVDLYL

-454 ESVVVYNRWQETGED
+454 DSVVVYNRWQEAGDD

-492 LVSLRPAHAS
+492 LVTLRPDHTS
-502 WFGGHGSGGHDSGEH
+502 WFRGHGSGGHGSGGHGSSGH
-517 ESGGDDSAGEAD
+517 VSGGEAA
-529 AATPATPG
+529 AATPA
-537 RKDWE
+537 RKEWE
-542 IEYEHYQH
+542 IECEDCQR
-550 RLGVFEDDPPEE
+550 RLGVFEEDPPED

-606 KPEEPP
+606 KSGEPP
-612 RQDKKSKIYTFR
+612 VQDKRSMVYTFR

-633 TGDQIANAQTMDR
+633 TGDQVANAQTMDR
-646 AGTIQEINESK
+646 AGTIQEISES
-657 RIVEVR
+657 REIVRVR
-663 QGPSVQPLPAGSSI
+663 QGPRVQPLPSIASI
-677 GPGGPVDA
+677 GPGGPVNA
-685 KVIRAGIYR
+685 KVIREGIYR
-694 HADRFIRDASTP
+694 HAERFIRDAKTP
-706 RAATDLLRRAVPR
+706 RAATDLLRRAIPR
-719 IKGRTP
+719 IRGRIP
-725 GAPVVEPGREGIDGY
+725 GAPIVEPGSEGINGY
-740 MDAVAHLDNS
+740 LDAVENLDRS
-750 FLFIQ
+750 YLFIQ

-762 TYTSAHLIV
+762 TYTSGHLIV
-771 SLLAQGRKIGVTS
+771 ALIERGHSVGIAS
-784 NAHKAIHNLLDMV
+784 NAHQAIHNLLDMV
-797 VSVAEEKGITFRG
+797 VKVARDRGVSFRG
-810 CKKCTSGNPETEFK
+810 VKKSSGGNPDSVYKGEFVTNVDSVGDIK
-824 GRFIANVTKTKDID
+824 RDAN
-838 RSASLFAGTA
+838 LYAGTA
-848 WLFSDPH
+848 WLFSDERIA
-855 LVDCLDYLFIDEA
+855 DCLDYLFIDEA

-881 STKNIVLVGDQMQ
+881 SATNIVLVGDQMQ
-894 LGQPMKGTH
+894 LGQPMKGIH

-923 PDRGIFLGTTWRL
+923 ADRGIFLGTTWRL
-936 KPSICRFVSGAF
+936 KPSICRFVSDAF
-948 YDGRLENHAETTGR
+948 YDRRLENHPETTRR

-982 HAGCSQKSEAEG
+982 HVGCSQKSVAEG
-994 KVVRACYEELLGQS
+994 RVVRACYEDLLGQS

-1014 GTRSLTAADI
+1014 GTRTLAESDI

-1039 ALPDGA
+1039 VLPDGA

-1075 HMEFLYS
+1075 HMEFLFS

-1094 CLAIVVLNPR
+1094 CLAIVILNPR

-1129 YGLEVD
+1129 YGLEQYARGLETD
-1135 VEAVEQTD
+1135 IEAEEE
-1143 QAADGE
+1143 AA
-1149 IAEQADQAPRV
+1149 R
-1160 DRPL
+1160 

>member
-1 MQSTEDGGH
+1 MQRTEDGGC

-33 LEEDLEKAEADE
+33 LEEDLEKAEADD
-45 TLRLLQRKGLEHE
+45 TMRLLQRKGLAHE
-58 KAYLEQLRTEGRDI
+58 QAYLERLRSDGREI

-82 DRAAATRT
+82 DRAAATWS
-90 AMESGA
+90 AMSDGV
-96 DVIFQAV
+96 DVIYQAA

-138 KTAAPK
+138 KKAAPGY
-144 HLIQLCVYTDLL
+144 LIQLCVYTDLL

-165 NMYLLQGDGKKACF
+165 CMYLLLGDGTEQRF
-179 RVDDFYYYYALARR
+179 RVDDFFYYYALARR
-193 RFEAWIAKPP
+193 RFEAWIAGPP
-203 SDTNPDPCAH
+203 ADTNPDPCAH
-213 CEHCHWR
+213 CTYCHWR
-220 DLCARRWEEDD
+220 EVCARRWEEDD
-231 HLTLVANIRRTQIA
+231 HLSRVANIRKTQIA

-258 AQLDPKRQIADT
+258 ALLDAGRQIADT

-285 YEKAK
+285 YRKAK

-300 IDEEKGLSRL
+300 FDEGKGLSRL
-310 PAPDRGDLFFD
+310 PEPDRGDLFFD
-321 MEGDPMNPGGLEYLF
+321 MEGDPLYPGGLEYLF
-336 GVVTVTDGRPVFKAF
+336 GVVTVVAGRPAFKAF
-351 WAHDHVEEKKAFED
+351 WAHDHDQERRAFVD
-365 FMVFLDVH
+365 FMAFLDAH
-373 MRRYPS
+373 LRRFPA
-379 AYFYHYNHYETTA
+379 AYIYHYNHYETTA

-397 GRYGTCEEQLDNL
+397 GRYGICEEQLDNL
-410 LRRNRFVDLYL
+410 LRRERFVDLYQ

-454 ESVVVYNRWQETGED
+454 ESVVVYNLWQEAGDD
-469 DLLRQIAEYNE
+469 DLLRQIARYNE
-480 EDCVSTWKLRDW
+480 DDCVSTWKLRDW
-492 LVSLRPAHAS
+492 LVSLRPVHAS
-502 WFGGHGSGGHDSGEH
+502 WFRGHENGGQLSGRRQSGGR
-517 ESGGDDSAGEAD
+517 ESVGVSAAESP
-529 AATPATPG
+529 AAAA

-542 IEYEHYQH
+542 IEYEDCQR
-550 RLGVFEDDPPEE
+550 RLGVFEEDPPED
-562 GRRVADLLEFH
+562 GRRIADLLEFH

-578 PEWWAAFERRDK
+578 PEWWAAFERRNK

-595 IEDVECLGGLE
+595 IEDVECLGGLQ
-606 KPEEPP
+606 KSAVPP
-612 RQDKKSKIYTFR
+612 VRDRRSTVYTFR

-633 TGDQIANAQTMDR
+633 TGDHIANAQTMDR
-646 AGTIQEINESK
+646 AGTIQDINESK
-657 RIVEVR
+657 GLVQVR
-663 QGPSVQPLPAGSSI
+663 QGPSVQPLPPNASI
-677 GPGGPVDA
+677 VPGGPVDA
-685 KVIRAGIYR
+685 RVIRAGIYR
-694 HADRFIRDASTP
+694 HAERFIRDAKTP

-719 IKGRTP
+719 IRGRTP
-725 GAPVVEPGREGIDGY
+725 GTPVVEPGREGIDGY
-740 MDAVAHLDNS
+740 LDAVAHLDDS
-750 FLFIQ
+750 YLFIQ

-762 TYTSAHLIV
+762 TFTSAHLIV
-771 SLLAQGRKIGVTS
+771 ALIERGHKVGIAS
-784 NAHKAIHNLLDMV
+784 NAHQAIHNLLDKV
-797 VSVAEEKGITFRG
+797 VEVAQDRGVSFRG
-810 CKKCTSGNPETEFK
+810 VKKSSGGNPDSVYKGEFVK
-824 GRFIANVTKTKDID
+824 NVGRTGDIEGD
-838 RSASLFAGTA
+838 ADLYAGTA

-855 LVDCLDYLFIDEA
+855 LADCLDYLFIDEA

-881 STKNIVLVGDQMQ
+881 STRNIVLVGDQMQ

-910 VLEYLL
+910 VLEFLL

-923 PDRGIFLGTTWRL
+923 SDRGIFLGTTWRL
-936 KPSICRFVSGAF
+936 KPSICRFVSDAF
-948 YDGRLENHAETTGR
+948 YDGRLENHTETTRR
-962 RLLLEKTEL
+962 RLLLEESGL

-982 HAGCSQKSEAEG
+982 HGGCSQKSAAEG
-994 KVVRACYEELLGQS
+994 EVVRACYEELLGQS
-1008 FADGRG
+1008 FADERGR
-1014 GTRSLTAADI
+1014 TRSLTRADI

-1094 CLAIVVLNPR
+1094 CLAVVVLNPR

-1129 YGLEVD
+1129 YGLE
-1135 VEAVEQTD
+1135 EYT
-1143 QAADGE
+1143 
-1149 IAEQADQAPRV
+1149 RV
-1160 DRPL
+1160 LSARGR

>member
-1 MQSTEDGGH
+1 MQRTEDGGC

-45 TLRLLQRKGLEHE
+45 TMRLLQRKGLEHE
-58 KAYLEQLRTEGRDI
+58 QAYLERLRTEGRDI

-82 DRAAATRT
+82 DRAASTRS
-90 AMESGA
+90 AMEAGV
-96 DVIFQAV
+96 DIVFQAV

-127 YSYEVLDTKLA
+127 YSYEVLDTKLSKKA
-138 KTAAPK
+138 TPGY
-144 HLIQLCVYTDLL
+144 LIQLCVYADLL

-165 NMYLLQGDGKKACF
+165 SMYLLLGDGTETCF
-179 RVDDFYYYYALARR
+179 RVDDYFYYYALARR
-193 RFEAWIAKPP
+193 RFEAWIAGPP
-203 SDTNPDPCAH
+203 ADTNPDPRAH
-213 CEHCHWR
+213 CTYCPWR
-220 DLCARRWEEDD
+220 EVCARRWEEDD
-231 HLTLVANIRRTQIA
+231 HLSRVANIRKTQIA
-245 ALRNAGINTLTDL
+245 ALRNAGINTLSDL
-258 AQLDPKRQIADT
+258 AHLDADRQIDDT
-270 SQEGLARLRAQAALQ
+270 SEEGLARLRAQAALQ

-300 IDEEKGLSRL
+300 YDEGKGLSRL
-310 PAPDRGDLFFD
+310 PEPDRGDLYFD
-321 MEGDPMNPGGLEYLF
+321 MEGDPLYPGGLEYLF
-336 GVVTVTDGRPVFKAF
+336 GVVTVTDGRPAFQAF
-351 WAHDHVEEKKAFED
+351 WAHDHDQEKQAFVD
-365 FMVFLDVH
+365 FMAFLDGH
-373 MRRYPS
+373 LRQYPG
-379 AYFYHYNHYETTA
+379 ACIYHYNHYETTA

-410 LRRNRFVDLYL
+410 LRRERFVDLYQ

-437 NLETFYMQRSG
+437 NLEIFYMQRSG

-454 ESVVVYNRWQETGED
+454 ESVVVYNLWQEAGDD

-502 WFGGHGSGGHDSGEH
+502 WFRGHGSGG
-517 ESGGDDSAGEAD
+517 EAE
-529 AATPATPG
+529 AATPATAA

-542 IEYEHYQH
+542 IEYERYQH
-550 RLGVFEDDPPEE
+550 DLGVFDEHPPED
-562 GRRVADLLEFH
+562 GKRVADLLEFH
-573 NREAK
+573 NREGK
-578 PEWWAAFERRDK
+578 PVWWAAFDRRNK

-595 IEDVECLGGLE
+595 IDDVECLGGLE
-606 KPEEPP
+606 RSGDPP
-612 RQDKKSKIYTFR
+612 LQYKRSVIYAFR

-633 TGDQIANAQTMDR
+633 PGDQVANAQTMER

-657 RIVEVR
+657 GTVRVR
-663 QGPSVQPLPAGSSI
+663 QGPSVRPLPSYASI
-677 GPGGPVDA
+677 GPGGPVNA

-694 HADRFIRDASTP
+694 HAERFIRDAKTP

-719 IKGRTP
+719 IKGRIP
-725 GAPVVEPGREGIDGY
+725 GAPIVEPGREGIDGY
-740 MDAVAHLDNS
+740 LDAVAHLDDS
-750 FLFIQ
+750 YLFIQ

-762 TYTSAHLIV
+762 TFTSAHLIV
-771 SLLAQGRKIGVTS
+771 ALIQNGHKIGIAS
-784 NAHKAIHNLLDMV
+784 NAHQAIHNLLDKV
-797 VSVAEEKGITFRG
+797 VEVARDRGVSFRG
-810 CKKCTSGNPETEFK
+810 VKKSSGGNPDSVYEGEFVK
-824 GRFIANVTKTKDID
+824 NVDRTGDIERD
-838 RSASLFAGTA
+838 ADLYAGTA

-855 LVDCLDYLFIDEA
+855 LVGCLDYLFIDEA
-868 GQVSTANVVGMSS
+868 GQVSTANVVGMSP
-881 STKNIVLVGDQMQ
+881 STRNIVLVGDQMQ

-936 KPSICRFVSGAF
+936 KPSICRFVSDAF
-948 YDGRLENHAETTGR
+948 YEGRLENHPEATRR

-982 HAGCSQKSEAEG
+982 HGGCSQKSAEEG
-994 KVVRACYEELLGQS
+994 KVVRACYEELLGQA

-1014 GTRSLTAADI
+1014 GTRSLTKEDI

-1039 ALPDGA
+1039 ALPAGA

-1129 YGLEVD
+1129 YGLETD
-1135 VEAVEQTD
+1135 VEAAGEAEPD
-1143 QAADGE
+1143 AKAAE
-1149 IAEQADQAPRV
+1149 EATH
-1160 DRPL
+1160 